1 MDETTLDLYVD
12 TEASLT
18 GTYNNF
24 DVILPMP
31 VIVND
36 DEKCYVRLK
45 DFTMLNSCYNIS
57 NDLQNNTLGIIQT
70 NRIYSRSPSGTA
82 VAYFNDT
89 DLFNTS
95 GTYVDYPITNPAW
108 NGTLH
113 TETIIPS
120 VGDYTILLYDPT
132 ITTTYANA
140 PITSVKLRNIF
151 RPTIGTN
158 FTTFNPDDYLVF
170 FNKTNPTSGR
180 FISQLTFSIENVAS
194 VINNPTE
201 PVYITFN
208 VWSSID
214 GITWVE
220 NAVSLGD
227 SPSIGYATTEWT
239 YTTTRTRTITLIST
253 TDDLYHKVSFETQG
267 FATPATDFKS
277 KIKVKQI
284 YLTRIPSYTES
295 YTDGITTFTHTIE
308 DGSYSLTNL
317 NSYLNYLL
325 RLYISPN
332 LAFSMAYPSQ
342 PFLTAQNKQVL
353 AWGTAEPDYVYS
365 SADRIDNNYKI
376 EINFNATLR
385 RMLGWSENP
394 VIFKNDTPIEA
405 PRYLNLINF
414 KKIMLTSS
422 LQLKTK
428 PYTFLNKTY
437 TKATGVGD
445 VIAWISKDIA
455 PFTYI
460 NWYNNTDSKIEIAN
474 KLITKINFVILNEFC
489 QVLSD
494 IPSCCFHIQIVK
506 IKNVL

>member
-82 VAYFNDT
+82 VAYFNPP

-95 GTYVDYPITNPAW
+95 GTYIYKPRINPAW

-113 TETIIPS
+113 TETITP
-120 VGDYTILLYDPT
+120 VAGDYTIRLYDPT

-140 PITSVKLRNIF
+140 PLIDIRLSNIF
-151 RPTIGTN
+151 TSTLEAN
-158 FTTFNPDDYLVF
+158 YMTFNPDDYLVF
-170 FNKTNPTSGR
+170 YNFTTPTSGR
-180 FISQLTFSIENVAS
+180 FISQLTFSIQNVVPLFA
-194 VINNPTE
+194 PTD
-201 PVYITFN
+201 PVYITLK
-208 VWSSID
+208 VWSSVD

-220 NAVSLGD
+220 NAIGIND
-227 SPSIGYATTEWT
+227 SPSIGFNTNEWASSIT
-239 YTTTRTRTITLIST
+239 KTRTISLASP
-253 TDDLYHKVSFETQG
+253 TDASYHKVSFTTQG

-277 KIKVKQI
+277 KIRVRQI
-284 YLTRIPSYTES
+284 YLTRIPSYTET
-295 YTDGITTFTHTIE
+295 YTDGITTFSHTIE

-332 LAFSMAYPSQ
+332 LTFSMAYPSQ

-394 VIFKNDTPIEA
+394 AIFKNDTPIEA

-445 VIAWISKDIA
+445 VIGWFSKDQA

-460 NWYNNTDSKIEIAN
+460 NWYNNTDFKIEIAN

-494 IPSCCFHIQIVK
+494 IPSCCFHIQIIRVRK
-506 IKNVL
+506 